1 MIYAS
6 SSVTVGTP
14 PDKLWNIIKAFVKLE
29 KQGRFVVGC
38 RISDETP
45 NSFTRQLLLS
55 DDTEVKEIVTFHD
68 SEYKVI
74 LKLEDHP
81 LLIGDTVLQIVTS
94 SMDELND
101 RKSTLCGVLSW
112 RMRPG
117 IIEAPLTSDKQD
129 YIEDVL
135 WSMVERI

>member
-6 SSVTVGTP
+6 SSVIVGTP
-14 PDKLWNIIKAFVKLE
+14 PEKLWEIMKEFIKLD
-29 KQGRFVVGC
+29 KQGKFIVGC
-38 RISDETP
+38 QVLNETED
-45 NSFTRQLLLS
+45 SFERTIMFI
-55 DDTEVKEIVTFHD
+55 DGTESKEKVTFLD
-68 SEYKVI
+68 SEYKI
-74 LKLEDHP
+74 IMKLEDHP
-81 LLIGDTVLQIVTS
+81 LLIGDTVLQIITS

-101 RKSTLCGVLSW
+101 RKSTLCGLLSW